1 MKTTGTTIKLGI
13 VWLVL
18 SVFTVMIIVVFGQ
31 VRFHHT
37 TGYSAVFTHVSGLRA
52 GQFVRAAGVEVG
64 KVAKVTLIDGDKQ
77 VLVDFTV
84 DRSLSL
90 DQATTA
96 SIRYL
101 NLIGDRY
108 LELGRGHSGQRL
120 APGATIPLEHTHPA
134 LDLDALLGGFRPL
147 FQTLD
152 PDKVN
157 SIASS
162 IITVFQG
169 QGATINDILDQTASL
184 TATLADRDHAIGEV
198 VNNLNTVL
206 ATTVKHQ
213 TEFDRTVD
221 KLEVLITGL
230 KNRADPLA
238 AAAAH
243 ISSAAGTLA
252 DLLGADRPLLHSSFG
267 HLEGIQQPLIDEL
280 AELDHVLG
288 WPDPNGTRFPN
299 GAPPAAPPVREGTPK
314 HPGPAVPP
322 GTPCSYTPA
331 AGALPR
337 PDNPLPCAGATVGPF
352 GGPDFPAPLD
362 VQPSPPNPD
371 GPPPTPGI
379 LSAGRPG
386 EPAPAVP
393 GIPMPLPPN
402 APPGARTQPLEPFP
416 DGTGGSNQ

>member
-238 AAAAH
+238 AGGGTHQQRRGNPSRPAGGGSSIAAQQLRAPRGHPAAAH
-243 ISSAAGTLA
+243 RRAGRTRPRVGQAAGRLP
-252 DLLGADRPLLHSSFG
+252 DHRPRRRH
-267 HLEGIQQPLIDEL
+267 I
-280 AELDHVLG
+280 
-288 WPDPNGTRFPN
+288 R
-299 GAPPAAPPVREGTPK
+299 
-314 HPGPAVPP
+314 
-322 GTPCSYTPA
+322 
-331 AGALPR
+331 
-337 PDNPLPCAGATVGPF
+337 
-352 GGPDFPAPLD
+352 
-362 VQPSPPNPD
+362 
-371 GPPPTPGI
+371 
-379 LSAGRPG
+379 
-386 EPAPAVP
+386 
-393 GIPMPLPPN
+393 
-402 APPGARTQPLEPFP
+402 
-416 DGTGGSNQ
+416 

>member
-134 LDLDALLGGFRPL
+134 LISTLCSAGFAHSSKRWT
-147 FQTLD
+147 QTR
-152 PDKVN
+152 
-157 SIASS
+157 S
-162 IITVFQG
+162 
-169 QGATINDILDQTASL
+169 TASPP
-184 TATLADRDHAIGEV
+184 R
-198 VNNLNTVL
+198 
-206 ATTVKHQ
+206 
-213 TEFDRTVD
+213 
-221 KLEVLITGL
+221 
-230 KNRADPLA
+230 
-238 AAAAH
+238 
-243 ISSAAGTLA
+243 SSPCSKGK
-252 DLLGADRPLLHSSFG
+252 
-267 HLEGIQQPLIDEL
+267 
-280 AELDHVLG
+280 
-288 WPDPNGTRFPN
+288 
-299 GAPPAAPPVREGTPK
+299 APPSTTSSTRPPR
-314 HPGPAVPP
+314 
-322 GTPCSYTPA
+322 
-331 AGALPR
+331 
-337 PDNPLPCAGATVGPF
+337 
-352 GGPDFPAPLD
+352 
-362 VQPSPPNPD
+362 
-371 GPPPTPGI
+371 
-379 LSAGRPG
+379 
-386 EPAPAVP
+386 
-393 GIPMPLPPN
+393 
-402 APPGARTQPLEPFP
+402 
-416 DGTGGSNQ
+416 

>member
-134 LDLDALLGGFRPL
+134 LDLDALRVSP
-147 FQTLD
+147 TL
-152 PDKVN
+152 PNVGPR
-157 SIASS
+157 
-162 IITVFQG
+162 QG
-169 QGATINDILDQTASL
+169 QQHRL
-184 TATLADRDHAIGEV
+184 
-198 VNNLNTVL
+198 
-206 ATTVKHQ
+206 
-213 TEFDRTVD
+213 
-221 KLEVLITGL
+221 
-230 KNRADPLA
+230 
-238 AAAAH
+238 
-243 ISSAAGTLA
+243 
-252 DLLGADRPLLHSSFG
+252 
-267 HLEGIQQPLIDEL
+267 
-280 AELDHVLG
+280 LDHH
-288 WPDPNGTRFPN
+288 R
-299 GAPPAAPPVREGTPK
+299 
-314 HPGPAVPP
+314 VPR
-322 GTPCSYTPA
+322 A
-331 AGALPR
+331 RRHHQRHPR
-337 PDNPLPCAGATVGPF
+337 PDRLA
-352 GGPDFPAPLD
+352 
-362 VQPSPPNPD
+362 D
-371 GPPPTPGI
+371 GN
-379 LSAGRPG
+379 AGRPG
-386 EPAPAVP
+386 PCD
-393 GIPMPLPPN
+393 
-402 APPGARTQPLEPFP
+402 R
-416 DGTGGSNQ
+416 

>member
-198 VNNLNTVL
+198 VNNEHRAGHHRQASNGIRPHGRQARGADHWTEEQGGP
-206 ATTVKHQ
+206 AGRGGGTHQ
-213 TEFDRTVD
+213 QRR
-221 KLEVLITGL
+221 G
-230 KNRADPLA
+230 N
-238 AAAAH
+238 
-243 ISSAAGTLA
+243 LA
-252 DLLGADRPLLHSSFG
+252 DLLGRIVHCCTAASGTSRASSS
-267 HLEGIQQPLIDEL
+267 
-280 AELDHVLG
+280 
-288 WPDPNGTRFPN
+288 R
-299 GAPPAAPPVREGTPK
+299 
-314 HPGPAVPP
+314 
-322 GTPCSYTPA
+322 S
-331 AGALPR
+331 
-337 PDNPLPCAGATVGPF
+337 
-352 GGPDFPAPLD
+352 
-362 VQPSPPNPD
+362 
-371 GPPPTPGI
+371 
-379 LSAGRPG
+379 
-386 EPAPAVP
+386 
-393 GIPMPLPPN
+393 
-402 APPGARTQPLEPFP
+402 
-416 DGTGGSNQ
+416 